1 MRLVANKQQGFTL
14 IEVIVALTMFG
25 VIMTAVTFAVSAVL
39 QASQRSQQRLNASTD
54 ARGLLSFLGHDL
66 QAAFASTQNPS
77 SVFIGNGGDGANN
90 SIGNMGVLTL
100 ATSLHRIDAPELDD
114 TGSSTAQ
121 PASPNGQGMSP
132 PQSDVEMIRYDFD
145 PETKVVSRQHS
156 GVPNLKLLAQQTS
169 LPETVIARNVLEF
182 RLRFWD
188 AESRQWRQSW
198 DFQQANQK
206 TEGAGASGQGNG
218 GNNSK
223 SNNSET
229 KGDDMLPSAVEIT
242 ITIRQSDGSPSTYTT
257 VIPIHA
263 TQPLSKPPP
272 PPTQGTYSSDGG
284 NNSPNPNDNN
294 GNSNLGNPNS
304 PVSGTSP

>member
-1 MRLVANKQQGFTL
+1 MRLVANKQRGFTL

-77 SVFIGNGGDGANN
+77 SIFIGNGGDGANS

-156 GVPNLKLLAQQTS
+156 GVPNLRLLAQQTS

-182 RLRFWD
+182 RLRFWM
-188 AESRQWRQSW
+188 RRV
-198 DFQQANQK
+198 
-206 TEGAGASGQGNG
+206 ASGDRVGI
-218 GNNSK
+218 
-223 SNNSET
+223 SNRQIKKQKVLEQAGKAT
-229 KGDDMLPSAVEIT
+229 AVT
-242 ITIRQSDGSPSTYTT
+242 TRKVTTRRQKEMICFR
-257 VIPIHA
+257 VR
-263 TQPLSKPPP
+263 
-272 PPTQGTYSSDGG
+272 
-284 NNSPNPNDNN
+284 
-294 GNSNLGNPNS
+294 
-304 PVSGTSP
+304 